1 MHLTMSI
8 AHPYMTEENVE
19 QEMSEGFDKYVLCT
33 KDVTKTDQQHFLL
46 CTPGINNILEHW
58 IRRKGL
64 IISFSNLHNPPRP
77 YLLEQF

>member
-1 MHLTMSI
+1 
-8 AHPYMTEENVE
+8 MTEENVE
-19 QEMSEGFDKYVLCT
+19 QEMSEGFVKYVLCN
-33 KDVTKTDQQHFLL
+33 KDVTQTDQQHFLL